1 MDDAIVSQGERD
13 ACRAEKRVVVV
24 VVLLIPLSGHT
35 GVAHDTAGVL
45 RQTEAHQMCRP
56 WPLIDCQMTGEV
68 VGDAGGIRASLLGSD
83 GQCGDE
89 SLLLGGSQAAFVIVN
104 SKQAAH
110 DHTSPSAVTG
120 SLM

>member
-1 MDDAIVSQGERD
+1 MIII
-13 ACRAEKRVVVV
+13 

-35 GVAHDTAGVL
+35 GVAHDTAGIL
-45 RQTEAHQMCRP
+45 RQAEAHQVCRP
-56 WPLIDCQMTGEV
+56 WPLIDCQMTGVV
-68 VGDAGGIRASLLGSD
+68 VGNTGGIRAPFLSSG

-89 SLLLGGSQAAFVIVN
+89 SFLLGGSQIALIIIN
-104 SKQAAH
+104 SKQTAH